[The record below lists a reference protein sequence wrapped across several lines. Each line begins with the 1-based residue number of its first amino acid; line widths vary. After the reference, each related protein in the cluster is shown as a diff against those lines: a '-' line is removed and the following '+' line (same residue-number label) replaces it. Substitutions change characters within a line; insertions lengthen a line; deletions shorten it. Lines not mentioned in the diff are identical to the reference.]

1 MPALPILEAPHAL
14 LAKKARPVRDDEFG
28 DALSQLLQD
37 MTDTMYL
44 APGVGL
50 AAPQV
55 GDSRQII
62 VIDPGN
68 NDDDALPQLYQLVNP
83 VILEMSEELIEY
95 DESCLS
101 VPEYSLM
108 MTRSKRILLSWR
120 DALGAEHQSWF
131 ENFPAIVVQHE
142 MDHLDGITLLEH
154 SSRFAKGR
162 YMKKQQKRRKR
173 RR

>member
-1 MPALPILEAPHAL
+1 MPALPILEAPHPIL
-14 LAKKARPVRDDEFG
+14 SRKARPVEPHEFNSEL
-28 DALSQLLQD
+28 AQLLQD

-55 GDSRQII
+55 GDSRRIL

-68 NDDDALPQLYQLVNP
+68 NDDDAPPQLFQLVNP
-83 VILEMSEELIEY
+83 KIIEKSTELIQY

-108 MTRSKRILLSWR
+108 MDRSQRIHLSWQ
-120 DALGAEHQSWF
+120 DASGQTHNQWF
-131 ENFPAIVVQHE
+131 EDFPAIVVQHE
-142 MDHLDGITLLEH
+142 LDHLEGKTLLDH
-154 SSRFAKGR
+154 SSRFARSR
-162 YMKKQQKRRKR
+162 YIKKRSKRRKR
-173 RR
+173 R